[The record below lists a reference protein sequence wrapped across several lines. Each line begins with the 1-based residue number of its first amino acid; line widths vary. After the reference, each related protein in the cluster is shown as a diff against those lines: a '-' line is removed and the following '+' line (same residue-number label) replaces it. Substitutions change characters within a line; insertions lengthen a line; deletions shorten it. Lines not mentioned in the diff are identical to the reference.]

1 MTTPDHTLAARL
13 ADPNAIHINML
24 NGRIA
29 KPSVTQIVHIYA
41 GQLIT
46 TAEADARVE
55 AAVEACAAF
64 LETHEVGLD
73 VSKGYVVS
81 PRNELSGG
89 THPGEAYAAAIR
101 ARGEPL

>member
-1 MTTPDHTLAARL
+1 MTTPDHTLAAWL

-29 KPSVTQIVHIYA
+29 KPSVAQIVHIYA

-55 AAVEACAAF
+55 AAVLAERDAILA
-64 LETHEVGLD
+64 EVDDIRARYAPIG
-73 VSKGYVVS
+73 SKEWRLLGRV
-81 PRNELSGG
+81 R
-89 THPGEAYAAAIR
+89 AAIR
-101 ARGEPL
+101 SRGVTG

>member
-1 MTTPDHTLAARL
+1 MTTPDHTLAAWL

-46 TAEADARVE
+46 TADADARVK
-55 AAVEACAAF
+55 AAVLAE
-64 LETHEVGLD
+64 
-73 VSKGYVVS
+73 
-81 PRNELSGG
+81 
-89 THPGEAYAAAIR
+89 R
-101 ARGEPL
+101 ARAKRADYDAFSNPLKDCC